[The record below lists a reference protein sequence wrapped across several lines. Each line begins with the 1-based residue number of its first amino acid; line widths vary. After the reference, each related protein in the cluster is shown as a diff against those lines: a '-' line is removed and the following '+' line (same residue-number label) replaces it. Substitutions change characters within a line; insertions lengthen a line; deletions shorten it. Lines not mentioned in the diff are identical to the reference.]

1 MSACAIDWGLIADW
15 VAALAAVGTLGVAIW
30 AARSWRE
37 QLRGGSKHTVAQEVA
52 TAARALRYAF
62 YGARSPLIEGWE
74 FPESYW
80 SRGPAARRSNTE
92 EAEAYRHVYHRRI
105 KELWPSIRAVADLR
119 ARAGAVLGE
128 ETAKDLENLAKKAR
142 ELDFFFEQ
150 DVDARRAG
158 PEGVKQWTDQ
168 GFVERVRQSVVVHDP
183 PDDRFSKEFEERLRT
198 LLERV
203 KPHL

>member
-1 MSACAIDWGLIADW
+1 VSACAVDWGLIADW
-15 VAALAAVGTLGVAIW
+15 VAAIAAAGTLGVAVW

-80 SRGPAARRSNTE
+80 SRGPTSRKSNTE

-105 KELWPSIRAVADLR
+105 KELWPTIRAVADLR

-183 PDDRFSKEFEERLRT
+183 PDDRFSKEFEEMLRT